1 MTIRLDHT
9 IVPAK
14 DKVASAG
21 FFAEIFGLTVKLGYC
36 VNPEALRQLRALVGR
51 L

>member
-14 DKVASAG
+14 VLSEQTGGASASG
-21 FFAEIFGLTVKLGYC
+21 GKRIQQFSGLSPLTPVLMDELG
-36 VNPEALRQLRALVGR
+36 Q
-51 L
+51 